1 MNEDPPQGADGPQS
15 PAPPEPQSPAPSAP
29 AAPVPQAYAGQVPPG
44 GWQQPP
50 LAPQPYAGQ
59 YAGWWARAG
68 AWVIDALIIAVP
80 AVILTLAVMLPLA
93 AGLGIYGSGSEEVG
107 GAVTAVSIVG
117 LIVLILVVSL
127 GVFIIRLLYGAILM
141 RREGEANGQTWGKQ
155 LLNIRAVRADGQPY
169 DFGSALLRD
178 GIVEYLL
185 FWVVGGFLLYIPT
198 LLNYL
203 WPLWDEQNR
212 CLHDLM
218 VDSRVIRA

>member
-1 MNEDPPQGADGPQS
+1 MNEDPPQGTDGPQS
-15 PAPPEPQSPAPSAP
+15 PAPPEPQTPAPATP

-80 AVILTLAVMLPLA
+80 VVILTLAVMLPLA
-93 AGLGIYGSGSEEVG
+93 AGLGLYGSGSEEVG

-203 WPLWDEQNR
+203 WPLWDDQNR